1 MFAIRLYVAGLTLT
15 FLLCALFSKG
25 IAKLEA
31 TVIAC
36 ALLYLILDARKELIE
51 LKTLES
57 QVSSLSH

>member
-1 MFAIRLYVAGLTLT
+1 MFAIRLYVVGLTLT
-15 FLLCALFSKG
+15 FLLCVLFSRG

-31 TVIAC
+31 TVTAC
-36 ALLYLILDARKELIE
+36 ALLYLILDARTELIE